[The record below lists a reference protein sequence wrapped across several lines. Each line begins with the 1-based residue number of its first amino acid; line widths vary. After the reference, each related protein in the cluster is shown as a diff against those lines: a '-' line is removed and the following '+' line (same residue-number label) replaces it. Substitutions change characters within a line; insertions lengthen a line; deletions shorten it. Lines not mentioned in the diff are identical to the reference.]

1 MGEVLS
7 IRANSSGSKL
17 QLRKPASLSKQ
28 VRRIPTLPPGTDH
41 RRSYTRAET
50 R

>member
-7 IRANSSGSKL
+7 IRANSS
-17 QLRKPASLSKQ
+17 
-28 VRRIPTLPPGTDH
+28 TLPPGTDH